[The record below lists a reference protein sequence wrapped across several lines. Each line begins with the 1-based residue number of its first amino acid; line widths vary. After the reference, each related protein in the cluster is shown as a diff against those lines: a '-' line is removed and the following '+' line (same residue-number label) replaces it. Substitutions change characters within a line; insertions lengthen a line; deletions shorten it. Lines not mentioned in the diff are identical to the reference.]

1 MRYFENIQPVCIYL
15 FKLYG
20 IHYTIEIRKNCFLV
34 KWWAGHNNKNWKK
47 LCADFSEAF
56 PDSWFFK
63 CQPKRTTFLVP
74 VYC

>member
-1 MRYFENIQPVCIYL
+1 MNSFGRVQFICIEL
-15 FKLYG
+15 FKLYK
-20 IHYTIEIRKNCFLV
+20 IHYTIEIRKHCFLV

-47 LCADFSEAF
+47 MCLEFSEAF
-56 PDSWFFK
+56 PDSFFYR